1 MATEV
6 NFFEDPPMTQ
16 RTFVQNFTSRLQF
29 SLVIFSFLW
38 LSVAFFWLYRA
49 VTHAGQKIDFFVAIY
64 LFLTILC
71 SVVGFVLAFI
81 DKRRSVRDRRV
92 FLNKHSMP
100 FSRRGLAGD
109 LYRQLAFSPQDT
121 KDLLSGDV
129 LADCDG
135 TSLNHFLWHLLTWWP
150 ANSEP
155 SNISKPPRPSSHGSL
170 LNLFFHQLVQRVNVP
185 FSHSFCSPL
194 TDISYES
201 MFCGLV

>member
-29 SLVIFSFLW
+29 SLVIFSLLW

-81 DKRRSVRDRRV
+81 DKRLAVRDRPHISEQT
-92 FLNKHSMP
+92 LHA
-100 FSRRGLAGD
+100 FSLAGGWPGTCIGNW
-109 LYRQLAFSPQDT
+109 LFRHKTQKTSYQAMFWLIVMGH
-121 KDLLSGDV
+121 LSIISYGIY
-129 LADCDG
+129 
-135 TSLNHFLWHLLTWWP
+135 LTWWP

-155 SNISKPPRPSSHGSL
+155 SNISKPPSTSL
-170 LNLFFHQLVQRVNVP
+170 PRITPQ
-185 FSHSFCSPL
+185 PL
-194 TDISYES
+194 LPPV
-201 MFCGLV
+201 GAAG